1 MSKAD
6 AAAYGP
12 RGIRVNSIHPGSMN
26 TTMSRAAAARS
37 PLGVDEYYR
46 RLWGSNPLPRQGEP
60 IEIAYGVLYLASDES
75 SFTTGSELLVDGGFT
90 SI

>member
-1 MSKAD
+1 
-6 AAAYGP
+6 
-12 RGIRVNSIHPGSMN
+12 
-26 TTMSRAAAARS
+26 
-37 PLGVDEYYR
+37 
-46 RLWGSNPLPRQGEP
+46 LPRQGEP